1 MGVEGLLLLIPALV
15 SLIYHEKSVI
25 SFLIVA
31 AILLAIYMVFGRK
44 LPASKQIYGK
54 EGFVIVGLAWILWSA
69 FGALPFVISGSIP
82 HYIDALFETISGF
95 TTTGST
101 ILVDIEALQWDF
113 LLAKLYTWIGG
124 DGSTCICYDDHIIW
138 MMRMQCRSC
147 VRKYRDR
154 RQISL
159 YQRQDIRHGFC
170 MECTLY

>member
-1 MGVEGLLLLIPALV
+1 MNKKMIVYILGKMMGVEGLLLLIPALV

-31 AILLAIYMVFGRK
+31 AILLVIYMVFGRK

-82 HYIDALFETISGF
+82 HYVDALFETISGF

-101 ILVDIEALQWDF
+101 ILQISSSANGNF
-113 LLAKLYTWIGG
+113 LLAKLYTLDRWYGG
-124 DGSTCICYDDHIIW
+124 TCICYDDHI
-138 MMRMQCRSC
+138 S
-147 VRKYRDR
+147 
-154 RQISL
+154 
-159 YQRQDIRHGFC
+159 G
-170 MECTLY
+170 